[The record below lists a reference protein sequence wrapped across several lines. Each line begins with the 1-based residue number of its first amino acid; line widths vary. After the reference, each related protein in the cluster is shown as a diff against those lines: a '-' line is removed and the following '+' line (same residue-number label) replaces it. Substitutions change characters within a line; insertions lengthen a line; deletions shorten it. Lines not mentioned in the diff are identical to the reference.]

1 MANRRDD
8 YMNKRS
14 WLIDTAETP
23 ADKKRLKAE
32 LAKLDKKFNPN
43 RVASTSKSKS
53 ADGSDTKPY
62 NVRLIKPE
70 EIIKDKPKAKS
81 TAKPTVKAKPKTTGI
96 QATKKAVERTVGKS
110 KPTTKATPKTTTKAP
125 SKKKVVQMP
134 SKISP
139 FKMTP
144 AQKAEYLKN
153 PGRYDG

>member
-81 TAKPTVKAKPKTTGI
+81 KTTGI

-125 SKKKVVQMP
+125 AKKKVVQMP

-153 PGRYDG
+153 PDRYNG

>member
-23 ADKKRLKAE
+23 ADKKRLKSD
-32 LAKLDKKFNPN
+32 LKKLDAKFNPN
-43 RVASTSKSKS
+43 RVASKPKPKSKS

-96 QATKKAVERTVGKS
+96 QATKKAVERTVGKA
-110 KPTTKATPKTTTKAP
+110 KFAVGMRPTAK
-125 SKKKVVQMP
+125 
-134 SKISP
+134 
-139 FKMTP
+139 KMTQTKTPMKPGTNPKIGAKP
-144 AQKAEYLKN
+144 AVKKAGKK
-153 PGRYDG
+153 